1 MMRTINPTDGGFDR
15 VRRSACGSGSPRK
28 TLSSHDARGIVPASK
43 LGLHGLVEQPPGD
56 RVWDLLLQAVPD
68 LEAHLVVSYESEE
81 DDAVVDPFATDLP
94 GFGAPHGEVL
104 QRLTL
109 ERREENGEHLVSGTL
124 LDRLQVVV
132 DSRSLPGR
140 DCARKVRE
148 VRTRRRGHLE
158 RT

>member
-1 MMRTINPTDGGFDR
+1 
-15 VRRSACGSGSPRK
+15 
-28 TLSSHDARGIVPASK
+28 
-43 LGLHGLVEQPPGD
+43 
-56 RVWDLLLQAVPD
+56 
-68 LEAHLVVSYESEE
+68 VVSYESEE
-81 DDAVVDPFATDLP
+81 DDAVVDPFVTDLP